1 MARPPDWQRRLD
13 DPAEPLY
20 TLAVVSDLLGVDPQ
34 AVRRMDIQQIA
45 PPARPSGNQ
54 RRYSRNDVTLL
65 AHAFRLSD
73 EGHALGAIERILAL
87 ELEVERLQGGQ
98 RRTRSGG

>member
-1 MARPPDWQRRLD
+1 MPRPPDWERRLD
-13 DPAEPLY
+13 DPSEPLY

-34 AVRRMDIQQIA
+34 TVRRMDVPQLT

-65 AHAFRLSD
+65 AHAFELS
-73 EGHALGAIERILAL
+73 EQGLAMSAIARILAL
-87 ELEVERLQGGQ
+87 EQEVERL
-98 RRTRSGG
+98 RRR

>member
-1 MARPPDWQRRLD
+1 MIRPPDWQKRLD

-34 AVRRMDIQQIA
+34 TVRRMDIPQIGD
-45 PPARPSGNQ
+45 PARPSGNQ

-65 AHAFRLSD
+65 AHAFRLSN
-73 EGHALGAIERILAL
+73 EGLTMGAIARILAL
-87 ELEVERLQGGQ
+87 EEEVERL
-98 RRTRSGG
+98 RDR

>member
-1 MARPPDWQRRLD
+1 MTRPPDWQKRLD

-34 AVRRMDIQQIA
+34 TVRRMDIPQVGE
-45 PPARPSGNQ
+45 PARPSGNQ

-65 AHAFRLSD
+65 AHAFQLSR
-73 EGHALGAIERILAL
+73 EGLAMGAIARVLAL
-87 ELEVERLQGGQ
+87 EKEVARLQNK
-98 RRTRSGG
+98 

>member
-1 MARPPDWQRRLD
+1 MSRPPDWQQRLD

-34 AVRRMDIQQIA
+34 TLRRMDIPQLTR
-45 PPARPSGNQ
+45 PARPSGNQ

-65 AHAFRLSD
+65 AHAFQLSR
-73 EGHALGAIERILAL
+73 EGLSMGAIARLLAL
-87 ELEVERLQGGQ
+87 EQEVERLK
-98 RRTRSGG
+98 RR

>member
-1 MARPPDWQRRLD
+1 MARSPDWQKRLD

-34 AVRRMDIQQIA
+34 TVRRMDIPQVA

-65 AHAFRLSD
+65 AHAFRLSK
-73 EGHALGAIERILAL
+73 EGLSMGAIARVLAL
-87 ELEVERLQGGQ
+87 EQEVERL
-98 RRTRSGG
+98 RKH

>member
-1 MARPPDWQRRLD
+1 MARKPDWQRRLD

-20 TLAVVSDLLGVDPQ
+20 TLAVVSDLLGVDAQ
-34 AVRRMDIQQIA
+34 TVRRMDIPQLA

-73 EGHALGAIERILAL
+73 EGLTMGAIARVLAL
-87 ELEVERLQGGQ
+87 ELEVQRLQD
-98 RRTRSGG
+98 RDPRPSGR

>member
-1 MARPPDWQRRLD
+1 MAQPPDWQQRLD

-34 AVRRMDIQQIA
+34 TVRRMDIPQLA

-73 EGHALGAIERILAL
+73 EGLTMGAIARVLAL
-87 ELEVERLQGGQ
+87 ELEVARL
-98 RRTRSGG
+98 RDL